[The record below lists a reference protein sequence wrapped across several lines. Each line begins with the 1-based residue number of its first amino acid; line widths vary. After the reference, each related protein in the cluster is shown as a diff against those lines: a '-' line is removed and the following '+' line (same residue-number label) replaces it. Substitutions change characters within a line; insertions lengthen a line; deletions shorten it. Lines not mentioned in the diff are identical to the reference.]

1 MGFRMPIGK
10 YAMSSAHADK
20 RRSKPTRYRASALEA
35 LRASG
40 MVGMFAGAP
49 DLSSRRKRILK
60 EKLGGKTE
68 ATR

>member
-1 MGFRMPIGK
+1 MPS
-10 YAMSSAHADK
+10 SSAEK
-20 RRSKPTRYRASALEA
+20 RKSKPTRYRASALET

-60 EKLGGKTE
+60 DKLGGKT
-68 ATR
+68 AASR

>member
-1 MGFRMPIGK
+1 MSIRK
-10 YAMSSAHADK
+10 YAMSSASVEK
-20 RRSKPTRYRASALEA
+20 RKSKPTRYKASALDA

-60 EKLGGKTE
+60 DKLGGKTE
-68 ATR
+68 AAR

>member
-1 MGFRMPIGK
+1 
-10 YAMSSAHADK
+10 MSSADAAK
-20 RRSKPTRYRASALEA
+20 RRSKPTRYRTSALEV

-49 DLSSRRKRILK
+49 DLSSRRKRSLK

-68 ATR
+68 AAR

>member
-1 MGFRMPIGK
+1 
-10 YAMSSAHADK
+10 MSSAPTEK
-20 RRSKPTRYRASALEA
+20 RKSKPTRYRASALEA

-68 ATR
+68 AAR

>member
-1 MGFRMPIGK
+1 
-10 YAMSSAHADK
+10 MSSATLEK
-20 RRSKPTRYRASALEA
+20 RKAKLTPYKTSALDA

-60 EKLGGKTE
+60 DKT
-68 ATR
+68 